1 MHGSLILE
9 QSQRLSGAQI
19 QSLNVLAYTNQ
30 ELNAFLQSEYLENP
44 LLETSAD
51 LKGETMQSLE
61 KFYENGSEYR
71 DSYAW
76 EDGDD
81 LERRGDI
88 RAKEQGTLEQMILEQ
103 LSYKQYSREEWNLFR
118 YLVCCLDDNGYF
130 PYKAEDIAG
139 ASGYDLEMIEK
150 CLGDLKELEP
160 PGIFAEDLSEC
171 LILQLKRAGVEDPI
185 LYEIADKYMGEI
197 LKGHLSTITRKLHIS
212 TAEAREYMH
221 ILSMQNPRPL
231 TGGSRETQYIVPDIL
246 VVRED
251 GIWKAKLNDRW
262 MGDYHLNEYYLRMIG
277 EARDGELKEYFA
289 KKLKRARYVLDCVE
303 QRRETI
309 LKIVYAILDYQSDY
323 FLKNAPLKPMTQE
336 DIAGLLHLHAT
347 TVSRAVRGKYL
358 QYQRTVLLK
367 DLFCGSVS
375 REETATSEDIKDR
388 IRTLVQ
394 KEDKGSPLSDAG
406 LQKRLS
412 EEGISVSRR
421 TVAKYREQMGIPD
434 SRTRGI

>member
-9 QSQRLSGAQI
+9 QSQKLSGAQI

-30 ELNAFLQSEYLENP
+30 ELNAFLQTEYLENP

-81 LERRGDI
+81 TGRRGDI
-88 RAKEQGTLEQMILEQ
+88 RAKEQGALERMILEQ
-103 LSYKQYSREEWNLFR
+103 LSYKQYGGEEWNLFR

-130 PYKAEDIAG
+130 PYK
-139 ASGYDLEMIEK
+139 
-150 CLGDLKELEP
+150 
-160 PGIFAEDLSEC
+160 AEDLSEC

-185 LYEIADKYMGEI
+185 LYEIADKYIGEI

-212 TAEAREYMH
+212 TAAAREYMR
-221 ILSMQNPRPL
+221 ILSMLNPKPL

-246 VVRED
+246 VVRE
-251 GIWKAKLNDRW
+251 GGAWKAELNDRW
-262 MGDYHLNEYYLRMIG
+262 MGDYHLNDYYLRMIG
-277 EARDGELKEYFA
+277 EAGDGELKEYFA
-289 KKLKRARYVLDCVE
+289 EKLKRARYVLDCVE

-323 FLKNAPLKPMTQE
+323 FLKNASLKPMTQE
-336 DIAGLLHLHAT
+336 DIAGLLHLHAS

-394 KEDKGSPLSDAG
+394 KEDKSSPLSDVG

>member
-1 MHGSLILE
+1 M
-9 QSQRLSGAQI
+9 
-19 QSLNVLAYTNQ
+19 
-30 ELNAFLQSEYLENP
+30 
-44 LLETSAD
+44 
-51 LKGETMQSLE
+51 
-61 KFYENGSEYR
+61 
-71 DSYAW
+71 
-76 EDGDD
+76 
-81 LERRGDI
+81 
-88 RAKEQGTLEQMILEQ
+88 
-103 LSYKQYSREEWNLFR
+103 
-118 YLVCCLDDNGYF
+118 CCLDDNGYF

-139 ASGYDLEMIEK
+139 VSGYDLEMIEK
-150 CLGDLKELEP
+150 CLGDLKELDP

-212 TAEAREYMH
+212 TAAAREYMR
-221 ILSMQNPRPL
+221 ILSMLNPKPL

-251 GIWKAKLNDRW
+251 GTWKAKLNDRW
-262 MGDYHLNEYYLRMIG
+262 MGDHHLNDYYLRMIG
-277 EARDGELKEYFA
+277 EAQDGELKAYFA
-289 KKLKRARYVLDCVE
+289 EKLKRARYVLDCVE

-336 DIAGLLHLHAT
+336 DIAELLHLHAT

-358 QYQRTVLLK
+358 QYQRTVLLN
-367 DLFCGSVS
+367 DLFCTSVS
-375 REETATSEDIKDR
+375 KGESVTSEDVKDR

-394 KEDKGSPLSDAG
+394 KENKDSPLSDAG

-434 SRTRGI
+434 SRMRGI